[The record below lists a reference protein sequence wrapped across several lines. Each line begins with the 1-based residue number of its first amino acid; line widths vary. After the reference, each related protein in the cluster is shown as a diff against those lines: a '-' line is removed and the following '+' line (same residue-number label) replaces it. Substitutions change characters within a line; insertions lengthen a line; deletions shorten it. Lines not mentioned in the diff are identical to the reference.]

1 MGNKND
7 LYEEQVVSKEEEEE
21 YAKSINILFFETSA
35 KDHECIANLFN
46 DISIE
51 YLKRNNERNKLIE
64 QNLIEESNDDLYTRD
79 SIQIQKKIE
88 KKNNCC

>member
-1 MGNKND
+1 MYCK
-7 LYEEQVVSKEEEEE
+7 
-21 YAKSINILFFETSA
+21 F
-35 KDHECIANLFN
+35 LFN